1 MSYKFY
7 ISILIAT
14 VAMLLLIVPCSFVS
28 AQDDDDDSDVVVVKS
43 DLFSGDETTFIELHL
58 SPEGIYGVDSTGTEW
73 EYDFSRDKF
82 VDENLDENY
91 SSTVTVFGRDNV
103 RINIDDLDEFDELA
117 DLENLDA
124 LEIEEIVQNAQQAVE
139 LYERAMV
146 KKYKGLQL
154 RAVIV
159 EADEVV
165 NSSISSIGEV
175 TVKGTVAGDVISY
188 SRVTIT
194 STGLIE
200 GDVRAPEIVKMRGGT
215 ILGERHESDLPLPP
229 DFIDLNIFEK
239 TSYTPLIVVL
249 IIFFAFLFFG
259 LIGFGVSSKPINRV
273 KLCLEQ
279 QFVKSFFI
287 GFAGWFALGPLMAI
301 LVLTIIGIPV
311 AVLVL
316 PLGLILGI
324 ILGVLGACQL
334 TGQLSGRYLGMK
346 NENLLKQLVPG
357 LTILY
362 LPWIVM
368 SLFMISSSGVAEGF
382 SVLFMVIA
390 IIIWSVVVS
399 AGIGAVVLTRF
410 GTREYKKPSRDDINI
425 QVNIRPTPKPPT
437 PPPTPPPLNPKD
449 GD

>member
-1 MSYKFY
+1 MNYKFY
-7 ISILIAT
+7 ISILIAAAT
-14 VAMLLLIVPCSFVS
+14 LIFLVAPCTFIL
-28 AQDDDDDSDVVVVKS
+28 AQDDDDSDVVVNS
-43 DLFSGDETTFIELHL
+43 DLFTGDGTTFMELHL

-73 EYDFSRDKF
+73 EYDFSREKF
-82 VDENLDENY
+82 VDENLDEDY

-103 RINIDDLDEFDELA
+103 RINIDDLDELAELK
-117 DLENLDA
+117 DLKDLDT
-124 LEIEEIVQNAQQAVE
+124 EEIARIVE
-139 LYERAMV
+139 KASEIAELAMV
-146 KKYKGLQL
+146 KRYKGLQL
-154 RAVIV
+154 RAVTV
-159 EADEVV
+159 EVDEVV
-165 NSSISSIGEV
+165 HSSISSIGEV
-175 TVKGTVAGDVISY
+175 TVKGIVAGDVISY

-215 ILGERHESDLPLPP
+215 ILGERHESDLPPPP
-229 DFIDLNIFEK
+229 DFIDLDIFEK
-239 TSYTPLIVVL
+239 TSYTPLIVIL
-249 IIFFAFLFFG
+249 IIFFAILFFG

-279 QFVKSFFI
+279 QFAKSFFI

-324 ILGVLGACQL
+324 ILGILGASQL
-334 TGQLSGRYLGMK
+334 AGQISGRYLGMK

-362 LPWIVM
+362 LPWILM
-368 SLFMISSSGVAEGF
+368 SLFMISSSGAAEAF
-382 SVLFMVIA
+382 SILFMVIA

-410 GTREYKKPSRDDINI
+410 GSREYKKPSRDDIKV